1 VVGAVLGMRLRADSP
16 AAVGVFAPYELPCRE
31 PGGCSLL
38 FAPVGVWSPSAMLVV
53 AGWAGAE
60 KVVASKMLG

>member
-1 VVGAVLGMRLRADSP
+1 MVGAVLEMRLRADSP
-16 AAVGVFAPYELPCRE
+16 AAVGVLAPYELPCRE

-38 FAPVGVWSPSAMLVV
+38 FAPEGVWSPSAMLVV

-60 KVVASKMLG
+60 KVIALERLG